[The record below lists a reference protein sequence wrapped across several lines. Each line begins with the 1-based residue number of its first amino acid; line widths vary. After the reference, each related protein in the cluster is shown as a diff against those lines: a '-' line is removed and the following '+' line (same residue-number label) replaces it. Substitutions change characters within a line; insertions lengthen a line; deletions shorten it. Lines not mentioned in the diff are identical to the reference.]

1 MEGGGGANG
10 DDPHKG
16 PEDASQFTGG
26 IGPSRRTGKEGT
38 RIGNLRVEVADADK
52 LLKEGGR

>member
-16 PEDASQFTGG
+16 PEDASQFTDTNAG
-26 IGPSRRTGKEGT
+26 ISRH
-38 RIGNLRVEVADADK
+38 ILVVPIANHIQNVIDF
-52 LLKEGGR
+52 LKSGLG

>member
-1 MEGGGGANG
+1 MEGGGGGANG

-26 IGPSRRTGKEGT
+26 TGPSRRTGKEGT
-38 RIGNLRVEVADADK
+38 RIGKLRVEVADADK
-52 LLKEGGR
+52 LS